1 MNCAENFD
9 YLAAATQRNA
19 TQHNTPH
26 CLPLVP
32 TKRVG
37 PVVVVTKHNQPVGYG
52 TGGVWFWESTDAY
65 RACLLAFFVDF
76 FNLCCLLF
84 VLCRW
89 FCVVRFFLDAV
100 HVHTFCRCFTLRNAA
115 LAQFS
120 LLEAIHLH
128 PHSIDPFQ
136 DGERRDLLPDGL
148 AEGFVGLIEF
158 LAGQVFFRFF
168 GGVVLP
174 GEFRVVGEV
183 DVINAIGDHVVKGLR
198 LVQKPHDRKSVPEV
212 RFDLVL
218 DFVQRHHSVLVP
230 DVAIVTA
237 QLHQTR
243 QGIILA
249 PSHWLISVGVRAF
262 VTRRKQNV
270 FTG

>member
-1 MNCAENFD
+1 MTATTYNARIECGACVNR
-9 YLAAATQRNA
+9 ATQRNT
-19 TQHNTPH
+19 TQYAALFAACSNKTSRSRRRRDETQSTRRVRYRWCLVLGKHG
-26 CLPLVP
+26 CLP
-32 TKRVG
+32 R
-37 PVVVVTKHNQPVGYG
+37 
-52 TGGVWFWESTDAY
+52 
-65 RACLLAFFVDF
+65 LLAFFVFCRLF
-76 FNLCCLLF
+76 F
-84 VLCRW
+84 
-89 FCVVRFFLDAV
+89 VVCSFLDAV
-100 HVHTFCRCFTLRNAA
+100 HVHTLCRCFNLCNAA
-115 LAQFS
+115 LAQFL
-120 LLEAIHLH
+120 LLEAIHLY

-136 DGERRDLLPDGL
+136 DGERRDVLPDGL

-168 GGVVLP
+168 GGVVIA

-183 DVINAIGDHVVKGLR
+183 DVIDAISDHVVKGLR

-249 PSHWLISVGVRAF
+249 PSHWLISVGVRAY